1 MSLTSPVL
9 LRMFLSSIFVHVDI
23 NVKDGALFCDTLC
36 DKGPLI
42 KGQVMEIL
50 FMKGLHGEKYFEI
63 KNSIYFYSDG

>member
-1 MSLTSPVL
+1 M
-9 LRMFLSSIFVHVDI
+9 HVDI

-50 FMKGLHGEKYFEI
+50 FTKDLNGETYFEI
-63 KNSIYFYSDG
+63 NKSIYFYSDG

>member
-42 KGQVMEIL
+42 RGQVMEIL
-50 FMKGLHGEKYFEI
+50 FTKDLNGK
-63 KNSIYFYSDG
+63 SILK